1 MKRIDDKIKEIE
13 KKDKRNRWVYYII
26 VALLAGFLYFASTT
40 RKQMDLKDAQI
51 DELTIKQSQI
61 YKDLDSVNN
70 HTQQLYNDLKSSLR
84 PEEYWSHIESE
95 NLNEGYIA
103 YLTNDWGIDKEAYI
117 PTAIEKMTSTNT
129 EGFEGWLY
137 VGSKNNVG
145 TYTNKDVIEIVY
157 RQFYEGELTTLVD
170 LEPRVGDIVQ
180 LKTTYNRKTY
190 NYKGMTG
197 QNEQGWRNKTKA
209 FVTEVYKDPNSIN
222 FNVKIKYY

>member
-26 VALLAGFLYFASTT
+26 VALLAGFLYYASTT

-70 HTQQLYNDLKSSLR
+70 HTQQLYNDLKNSLR

-103 YLTNDWGIDKEAYI
+103 YLTNDWGINKEAYI

-145 TYTNKDVIEIVY
+145 TYTNKDVIEIIY
-157 RQFYEGELTTLVD
+157 RQFYEGELTTLAN

-180 LKTTYNRKTY
+180 LKTAYNRKTY
-190 NYKGMTG
+190 NNNGMSG

-209 FVTEVYKDPNSIN
+209 FVTEVYEDPNSIN